1 MQFKCYFLLD
11 QNCGKAREKKASLLF
26 RSRAVYVKSNQKIKP
41 TLKPARSVVTHPPFT
56 ATPPPPQ
63 CRPAQPTCETTNKL
77 SKGESS
83 QYFQSINPR
92 QGIKPG
98 RMEKIPQPKFNPLQG
113 IQINE

>member
-56 ATPPPPQ
+56 ATPPPPPMSAS
-63 CRPAQPTCETTNKL
+63 PAHVRN
-77 SKGESS
+77 
-83 QYFQSINPR
+83 N
-92 QGIKPG
+92 
-98 RMEKIPQPKFNPLQG
+98 
-113 IQINE
+113 

>member
-56 ATPPPPQ
+56 ATPPPPNVG
-63 CRPAQPTCETTNKL
+63 QPSPRAKQLTNSPKERAANIFNQL
-77 SKGESS
+77 
-83 QYFQSINPR
+83 
-92 QGIKPG
+92 
-98 RMEKIPQPKFNPLQG
+98 IPVRG
-113 IQINE
+113 